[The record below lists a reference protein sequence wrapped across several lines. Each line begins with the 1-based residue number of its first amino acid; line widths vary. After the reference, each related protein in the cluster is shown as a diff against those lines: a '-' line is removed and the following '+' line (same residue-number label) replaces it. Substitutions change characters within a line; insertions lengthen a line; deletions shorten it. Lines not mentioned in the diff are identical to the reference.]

1 MMGRSNEFNELTT
14 EWENT
19 YSSLESIEADIWLRL
34 EDASRSTR
42 NDFHLPVVGTVSD
55 EMPSLRTVVLR
66 GAWAN
71 EKKLS
76 FHTDI
81 RSPKVSALLVNPSIG
96 LLFYHKIHRLQLRVQ
111 GHVVIDRDST
121 DASAAWDDTPA
132 SSRRCYLSTEA
143 PSSFSDVPSIG
154 FPETFRS
161 RFPNYAETL
170 PGREYFAV
178 VRIQV
183 QSIDW
188 LWLHHGG
195 HRRAKFVYRESGFE
209 GQWLVP

>member
-1 MMGRSNEFNELTT
+1 MGRSNEYDELTA
-14 EWENT
+14 EWEQT
-19 YSSLESIEADIWLRL
+19 YSSLESIEADIWTRL
-34 EDASRSTR
+34 EDASRSAR
-42 NDFHLPVVGTVSD
+42 NEFHLPVVGTVSGD
-55 EMPSLRTVVLR
+55 MPSLRTVVLR
-66 GAWAN
+66 GAWSSA
-71 EKKLS
+71 KKLS

-81 RSPKVSALLVNPSIG
+81 RSPKVSSLLVNPSIG
-96 LLFYHKIHRLQLRVQ
+96 LLFYQKEHRLQVRVQ
-111 GHVVIDRDST
+111 GKALIDRDST
-121 DASAAWDDTPA
+121 DASAAWDNTPA

-143 PSSFSDVPSIG
+143 PSSFSDMPSIG

-161 RFPNYAETL
+161 RFPNDDETL

-195 HRRAKFVYRESGFE
+195 HRRAKFIYSESGFE

>member
-1 MMGRSNEFNELTT
+1 MGRSGEFHELTT

-19 YSSLESIEADIWLRL
+19 YSSLETIEADIWSRL
-34 EDASRSTR
+34 EDASRSAR
-42 NDFHLPVVGTVSD
+42 NEFHLPVVATVSGD
-55 EMPSLRTVVLR
+55 LPSLRTVVLR

-81 RSPKVSALLVNPSIG
+81 RSPKVSALLVNPAIG
-96 LLFYHKIHRLQLRVQ
+96 LLFYHKVHRLQLRVQ
-111 GHVVIDRDST
+111 GKVVIDKDSI
-121 DASAAWDDTPA
+121 DAQAAWDNTPA

-143 PSSFSDVPSIG
+143 PSSISETPSIG

-161 RFPNYAETL
+161 RFPNDAETL
-170 PGREYFAV
+170 PGRAYFAV

-195 HRRAKFVYRESGFE
+195 HRRAKFIYNERGFE
-209 GQWLVP
+209 GHWLVP